1 MLGRLMCWSTTQ
13 GSSGQ
18 LGLWEADPATWWHD
32 VTVNLFGP
40 FICCRAVLPSMIERN
55 RGIIINLS
63 GGGFGSPLPG
73 GSGYT
78 SSKAAL
84 IRMTETLAMEVGRF
98 SSDRDVRGLQRDVFV
113 YGVEP
118 AFVASSMNVGVAT
131 SDAGKRWLPFVAK
144 ALESNEVSDPGQ
156 VGTALCTLIE
166 LSPPD
171 LSGLTFS
178 YRDDFEALNTRSADV
193 RSAGLYRLAYSR
205 PPQP

>member
-1 MLGRLMCWSTTQ
+1 MLGRLTCWSTTQ

-18 LGLWEADPATWWHD
+18 LALMGRGSATWWRD

-40 FICCRAVLPSMIERN
+40 FICSRAVLPSMIERN
-55 RGIIINLS
+55 RGVIINLS

-73 GSGYT
+73 GSAYT

-98 SSDRDVRGLQRDVFV
+98 SSDRDVRGLQRDIFV

-118 AFVASSMNVGVAT
+118 AFVVSSMNVGVAT

-156 VGTALCTLIE
+156 VGAALCTLIE

-178 YRDDFEALNTRSADV
+178 YRDDFEALNARSGDV
-193 RSAGLYRLAYSR
+193 RSTGFYRLAYSH